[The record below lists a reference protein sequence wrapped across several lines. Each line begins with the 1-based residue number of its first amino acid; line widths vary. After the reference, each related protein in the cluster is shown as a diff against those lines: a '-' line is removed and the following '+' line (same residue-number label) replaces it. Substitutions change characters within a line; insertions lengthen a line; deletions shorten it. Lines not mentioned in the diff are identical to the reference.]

1 MLLAQSDM
9 VTAKT
14 LIVNRSSD
22 CTAFGD
28 MTQSLIGGIGMTGDS
43 GTADVQ
49 QVVRGKILSMV
60 YMPDE

>member
-1 MLLAQSDM
+1 M